1 MDPYSFLRALDSRDP
16 FQCSFN
22 GLLNGLNPLTTLS
35 GLGPSM
41 KTDLIPGLAPPSADA
56 PVDVRGKGR
65 IAREEAALEAKIVQK
80 IALGNVETLKPN
92 SGKAVSIGE
101 HQICVAFHD
110 DKDSGYRIW
119 EWHGHLL
126 MFDDEEGYTPQYIY
140 GNHFQPLEKASDQ
153 DEALKVAIKIV
164 NGGAG
169 VASSRGLGSIIGAFD
184 IKLGEDESPPSTNR
198 LLRNNILH
206 RNNGKKDLALA
217 SSSMLLVKK

>member
-1 MDPYSFLRALDSRDP
+1 MDPYSFLRALDSRAP
-16 FQCSFN
+16 FQSSFN

-35 GLGPSM
+35 GLGPSIN
-41 KTDLIPGLAPPSADA
+41 TDLIPGLSSSSPSADA

-65 IAREEAALEAKIVQK
+65 IAREEASLEAKIVQK

-153 DEALKVAIKIV
+153 DEAFKVALKIV
-164 NGGAG
+164 NGGTG

-184 IKLGEDESPPSTNR
+184 IKLGEDESTDR
-198 LLRNNILH
+198 LLGNNILH
-206 RNNGKKDLALA
+206 RNNGKKDLALD